1 MRTVVIQVSVFLLLS
16 SFAAPTLGHEPKD
29 FTVLLKDGSTDPD
42 NIPSGILVETDSL
55 FFINVDKRPHVSHRI
70 QFDSDG
76 DGKFGGADDLQ
87 TSWLNESCETDD
99 QGARVDASCRVNEA
113 VLLGPQNG
121 LLPGNLSLRHQIKS
135 NSTVE
140 EVDFY
145 VVFEKDS
152 HEDKELEIT
161 QPSPISESPDSG
173 DETLLVVILFLSLMG
188 ILAIFPTI
196 YSDD

>member
-1 MRTVVIQVSVFLLLS
+1 MHVSLFLLFS
-16 SFAAPTLGHEPKD
+16 TFALPALAHEPKD
-29 FTVLLKDGSTDPD
+29 FTVLLKEDSTDPP

-55 FFINVDKRPHVSHRI
+55 FFINVDDRPDVSHRI

-87 TSWLNESCETDD
+87 TSWLNESCEIDD
-99 QGARVDASCRVNEA
+99 QGARVDPSCRVNEA

-135 NSTVE
+135 NSTIE

-145 VVFEKDS
+145 VVFEQDS
-152 HEDKELEIT
+152 HEDKELDIT
-161 QPSPISESPDSG
+161 QPSSISELPDSR
-173 DETLLVVILFLSLMG
+173 DETLLVVILFISLMG
-188 ILAIFPTI
+188 IMALLPSI
-196 YSDD
+196 YSDDS

>member
-1 MRTVVIQVSVFLLLS
+1 MHVSLFLLFS
-16 SFAAPTLGHEPKD
+16 TLALPALAHEPKD
-29 FTVLLKDGSTDPD
+29 FTVLLKEDSTDPQ

-55 FFINVDKRPHVSHRI
+55 FFINVDNSPNVSHRI

-87 TSWLNESCETDD
+87 TSWLNESCEIDD
-99 QGARVDASCRVNEA
+99 QGARVDPSCRVNEA

-121 LLPGNLSLRHQIKS
+121 LLPGNLSLRQQIKS
-135 NSTVE
+135 NSTIE

-161 QPSPISESPDSG
+161 QPSPISEPSNSG

>member
-1 MRTVVIQVSVFLLLS
+1 MRTAVMHVSVFLLLS
-16 SFAAPTLGHEPKD
+16 SLAAPTLAHEPKE
-29 FTVLLKDGSTDPD
+29 FTVLLKAGSTDPD
-42 NIPSGILVETDSL
+42 NISSGILVETDSL
-55 FFINVDKRPHVSHRI
+55 FFINVDNRPDVSHRI

-87 TSWLNESCETDD
+87 TSWLNESCETDE
-99 QGARVDASCRVNEA
+99 QGARVDSSCRVNEA

-135 NSTVE
+135 NSTIE

-145 VVFEKDS
+145 VVFEQDS

-161 QPSPISESPDSG
+161 QPSTIPELPDSG

-188 ILAIFPTI
+188 ILALFPTI